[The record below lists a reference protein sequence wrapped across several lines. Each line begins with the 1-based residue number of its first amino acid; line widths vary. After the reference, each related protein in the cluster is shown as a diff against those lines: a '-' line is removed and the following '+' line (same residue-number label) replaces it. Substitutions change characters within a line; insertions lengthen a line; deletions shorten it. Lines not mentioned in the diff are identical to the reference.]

1 MKPFV
6 FLTIFVVVISF
17 TLTISTEKYV
27 FLVIGVVIIAFAWVI
42 STEKKKRKMF
52 KEVGAIETISTGK
65 YLVGL
70 PEATA
75 TYDSTECAVTE
86 RDFVFISEYGDEIG
100 RIPRDSITQISFDK
114 HSQISQRLTVP
125 RIATLGIFALAA
137 PKKDKIESYSLV
149 IDWDDEQG
157 ERQNTIYEFTN
168 ADLASNALSKL
179 KKHMKPKVEV
189 LKANEKK
196 CPFCA
201 EIIKKEAKVCRYC
214 KSEL

>member
-17 TLTISTEKYV
+17 TLTIATEKYV
-27 FLVIGVVIIAFAWVI
+27 FLFIGIVIIAFAWVI
-42 STEKKKRKMF
+42 ANEKKKRKKF
-52 KEVGAIETISTGK
+52 KEVGAIEKINTGK

-100 RIPRDSITQISFDK
+100 RIPRDSITQILFDK

-125 RIATLGIFALAA
+125 RIAMLGIFALAA
-137 PKKDKIESYSLV
+137 PKKDKIETHSLV
-149 IDWDDEQG
+149 IDWDDKNG
-157 ERQNTIYEFTN
+157 ERQNTVYEFTN
-168 ADLASNALSKL
+168 DSLASNALSML
-179 KKHMKPKVEV
+179 KKHMKPKVER